1 MSKTPTR
8 AIAAVLMLAAAGCAH
23 YQSVLVPPEFDLT
36 HFGLIGIIDFPS
48 HSAGPG
54 LSSFTTQRFLQQVTQ
69 AQPGVRLL
77 ALGSLSQALASV
89 GYSSLD
95 PNAVKAL
102 CAKFGVQ
109 ALFTGTLELQKQTS
123 VGLSMG
129 SFGVSAD
136 VNGSLSVTLYDAQSG
151 AILWTQSAADRE
163 RQGGLSIE
171 PGAVGI
177 EANDNAYT
185 RMAGR
190 MSFRVTDSF
199 RSRWVQ
205 QRI

>member
-1 MSKTPTR
+1 MSNTSMR
-8 AIAAVLMLAAAGCAH
+8 AIAAGFLLAATGCAH
-23 YQSVLVPPEFDLT
+23 YQAVMVPPEFDLA
-36 HFGLIGIIDFPS
+36 HLGLIGIVDFPS
-48 HSAGPG
+48 RSAGPG
-54 LSSFTTQRFLQQVTQ
+54 LSSFTTQRFLQHVTQ

-77 ALGSLSQALASV
+77 PLGPLPQALASV
-89 GYSSLD
+89 GYGNLD

-102 CAKFGVQ
+102 GARFGVQ
-109 ALFTGTLELQKQTS
+109 ALFTGTLELQRHTS

-136 VNGSLSVTLYDAQSG
+136 VDGSLSVTLYDARSG

-163 RQGGLSIE
+163 RQAGLSVE
-171 PGAVGI
+171 PGAVGV
-177 EANDNAYT
+177 EASDNAYT

-199 RSRWVQ
+199 RSHWVQ